1 MFIRLSYDII
11 FFTYLKYILECNSK
25 YDNERENA
33 MVMIVWIINPLGIN
47 ERIIAQLQIN
57 NTKTNKY

>member
-25 YDNERENA
+25 LDNERENA

-47 ERIIAQLQIN
+47 EEIITQLQIN
-57 NTKTNKY
+57 HTKKQ